1 VTRRFRIV
9 LVLLL
14 AVIVLAP
21 VLESEAHLDVGI
33 MLGLAG
39 LIVPAVAVVAASDR
53 PRIRRIAFAL
63 AGLSVLTSVASL
75 VHEPPPA
82 WVAHGATLV
91 FLAFTTVV
99 VLRAVVRSEHVTLDV
114 IAGALVSYVMIG
126 LTWAIAFA
134 AIEAR
139 WPDAIRFPPASGPA
153 HFSDLL
159 YFSYVTLL
167 TIGYGD
173 ITPVSGAAR
182 TLVIVEGLLGMAFTT
197 VLLAVLVAKG
207 LRDRP
212 LR

>member
-1 VTRRFRIV
+1 MTRRFQIV
-9 LVLLL
+9 LALLV

-39 LIVPAVAVVAASDR
+39 LIVPGVAVIAASDR
-53 PRIRRIAFAL
+53 PRTRRIALAL
-63 AGLSVLTSVASL
+63 AGISVLTNVATL

-82 WVAHGATLV
+82 WVGNTATLA
-91 FLAFTTVV
+91 FLAFTTFV
-99 VLRAVVRSEHVTLDV
+99 VLRAVVTSEHVSLDV
-114 IAGALVSYVMIG
+114 IAGALASYVMIG

-139 WPDAIRFPPASGPA
+139 WPESIRFPTGSGPA

-182 TLVIVEGLLGMAFTT
+182 TLVVLEGLLGMAFTT

-212 LR
+212 AG